1 MQTIIK
7 NWYIIKVLEPKN
19 ESLLGQI
26 LWGTVVNDET
36 NRFTAGDYMS
46 SSLIKDINLD
56 LQLVVTQSNN
66 QYKLEGN
73 GEEFLAYVSE
83 VKLLDKGLSPEQ
95 IMKLRLAGTCDSN
108 FNH

>member
-7 NWYIIKVLEPKN
+7 NWYIIKVLEPN
-19 ESLLGQI
+19 TEALIGQI

-36 NRFTAGDYMS
+36 NRFTDGDYMS

-56 LQLVVTQSNN
+56 FRLVVTQSNS

-73 GEEFLAYVSE
+73 GNEFSVYFSE
-83 VKLLDKGLSPEQ
+83 VKLLDRGFSPEQ
-95 IMKLRLAGTCDSN
+95 IMKMRLSGACDSN
-108 FNH
+108 FKH